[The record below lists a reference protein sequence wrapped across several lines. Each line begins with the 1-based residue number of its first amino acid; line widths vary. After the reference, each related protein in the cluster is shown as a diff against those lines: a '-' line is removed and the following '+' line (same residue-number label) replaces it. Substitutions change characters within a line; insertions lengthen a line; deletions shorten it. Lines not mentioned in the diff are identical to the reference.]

1 MSYQQ
6 KRLKD
11 WTDADYKAWAQAGA
25 ESINGTKNTVIFN
38 RARGRFEGAVDLDDA
53 ALITLLTSLVIEG
66 EEPAAAAQET
76 AEAATSVES
85 SDAAPAPVVVE
96 GTETVDPATQ
106 ADSPEVERVDSP
118 VETPTDTRAE
128 LDAVP
133 DDLSGPNTNTPRVAT
148 AKANTYVPMG
158 KLDTETLVRS
168 EMEAYLKEMAPGKAI
183 AAERV
188 VELQLR
194 LWRVIKRVLGSE
206 GGQFSASFGYMLNIF
221 AENDTKHFHV
231 DRIMRGFNKIGTRM
245 PAREFN
251 AFRNML
257 DTMKLLANPATRKM
271 TLTQTDLPYALRHLG
286 EDEQGKVR
294 AYFEG
299 L

>member
-6 KRLKD
+6 KKLKD
-11 WTDADYKAWAQAGA
+11 WTDADFKAWSQAGA
-25 ESINGTKNTVIFN
+25 ENVNGTKNTVIFN
-38 RARGRFEGAVDLDDA
+38 RARGRFEGAADLDDA
-53 ALITLLTSLVIEG
+53 ALIGLLSQLEIEG
-66 EEPAAAAQET
+66 EAPVAEVASASEEDAGPSETVEGVVLDEAPT
-76 AEAATSVES
+76 AEETEAA
-85 SDAAPAPVVVE
+85 
-96 GTETVDPATQ
+96 
-106 ADSPEVERVDSP
+106 ERVDSV
-118 VETPTDTRAE
+118 VETPVNTRAE

-133 DDLSGPNTNTPRVAT
+133 DDIAGPNTPTPRVAT
-148 AKANTYVPMG
+148 VKENVFTPMG
-158 KLDTETLVRS
+158 KLTTDVLVRS
-168 EMEAYLKEMAPGKAI
+168 ELETYLKEMAPGKAVS
-183 AAERV
+183 ADRV

-194 LWRVIKRVLGSE
+194 LWRVIKRVLSSNGSD
-206 GGQFSASFGYMLNIF
+206 FSASFGYMLQVF

-231 DRIMRGFNKIGTRM
+231 DRIMRGFNRIGARL

-257 DTMKLLANPATRKM
+257 DTMKLLGNPATRKI

-286 EDEQGKVR
+286 DEEQGKVR